1 MSFLT
6 FYCAVLLTLCGV
18 LFTVKSGFYVFKRP
32 GDIVKCTVGKLVKER
47 NPDGFKAMSIALGST
62 IGIGNIVGVASAICV
77 GGPGAV
83 FWMLLFAFI
92 GMMTKYAEI
101 YISVKDAN
109 DNNRQCGGPMYVMES
124 MFRGSFKRL
133 GALFAAACCVGS
145 FFSGNILQ
153 SKSVYEFAR
162 LGFGLGFLPVTLI
175 TVPLLGIIIFGKDKL
190 YQNFSAVFV
199 PLMSVFYIIAT
210 IGIIIANIN
219 NVPSAL
225 LSVITSAFGF
235 KGIAGG
241 FCGSVLAVALRT
253 GVMRGLFTNEAGLGS
268 APIAHCSAKVTDPHS
283 QGCWGI
289 VEVFV
294 DTVVVCMLTAL
305 AVLSSDIYRLGLST
319 EPFTLVCRIFEDT
332 FGSAGLKVL
341 CISAYCFAFASIVGW
356 SFYGIKSLQYLSDSA
371 AARKVY
377 IIVFLAF
384 VPLSNILSGD
394 IIWLLTDLFN
404 STMLIPNASMLL
416 YAGSRALPKNIGRIK
431 TKKAAA

>member
-124 MFRGSFKRL
+124 MFRGPFKRL

-175 TVPLLGIIIFGKDKL
+175 
-190 YQNFSAVFV
+190 FSAFT
-199 PLMSVFYIIAT
+199 M
-210 IGIIIANIN
+210 
-219 NVPSAL
+219 
-225 LSVITSAFGF
+225 IT
-235 KGIAGG
+235 
-241 FCGSVLAVALRT
+241 
-253 GVMRGLFTNEAGLGS
+253 
-268 APIAHCSAKVTDPHS
+268 
-283 QGCWGI
+283 
-289 VEVFV
+289 
-294 DTVVVCMLTAL
+294 
-305 AVLSSDIYRLGLST
+305 
-319 EPFTLVCRIFEDT
+319 
-332 FGSAGLKVL
+332 
-341 CISAYCFAFASIVGW
+341 
-356 SFYGIKSLQYLSDSA
+356 
-371 AARKVY
+371 
-377 IIVFLAF
+377 
-384 VPLSNILSGD
+384 
-394 IIWLLTDLFN
+394 
-404 STMLIPNASMLL
+404 
-416 YAGSRALPKNIGRIK
+416 
-431 TKKAAA
+431 